1 MILCLDVGNSHIF
14 GGVFDQDKLLLR
26 FRYPS
31 NQVSTSDQIGIF
43 LKSVFRENSL
53 SPSKVNHIAICSV
66 VPSLDYSLR
75 SACLKYLNT
84 EPFILRAGAK
94 TGLKIIAKNTH
105 EVGTDRIANAIAASN
120 KFTQKNII
128 IVDFGTATTFCAV
141 SAEHNYLGGPIMPGI
156 RISMEALHRHAA
168 LLSPVNILKPKQCL
182 GQTTVHN
189 IQSGLYYGQ
198 LGAVRE
204 ILEKL
209 TREAFHGKDPVLVGT
224 GGFSHLFESEKI
236 FTEII
241 PDLVLHGLR
250 LALLKN
256 TEGQPSII
264 HR

>member
-14 GGVFDQDKLLLR
+14 GGAFDQDNLRLR

-31 NQVSTSDQIGIF
+31 NKVSTSDQIGIF
-43 LKSVFRENSL
+43 LKSVFRENNLTS
-53 SPSKVNHIAICSV
+53 STVKHIAICSV

-75 SACLKYLNT
+75 AACLKYLNI
-84 EPFILRAGAK
+84 EPFILKSGVK
-94 TGLKIIAKNTH
+94 TGLKILAKNTH
-105 EVGTDRIANAIAASN
+105 EVGADRIANAIAASN
-120 KFTQKNII
+120 QFTNKNII

-141 SAEHNYLGGPIMPGI
+141 SAERDYLGGPIMPGI
-156 RISMEALHRHAA
+156 RISMEALHNLAA

-182 GQTTVHN
+182 GQTTVSN

-209 TREAFHGKDPVLVGT
+209 TQEAFHGEPPVLVGT

-236 FTEII
+236 FTAII
-241 PDLVLHGLR
+241 PDLVLQGLR
-250 LALLKN
+250 LALLN
-256 TEGQPSII
+256 N
-264 HR
+264 